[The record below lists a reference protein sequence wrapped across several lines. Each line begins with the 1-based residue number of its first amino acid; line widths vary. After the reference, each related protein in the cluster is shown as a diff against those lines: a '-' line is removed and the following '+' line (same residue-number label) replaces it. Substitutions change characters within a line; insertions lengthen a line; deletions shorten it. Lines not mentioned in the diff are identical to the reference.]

1 MAGISET
8 ISLVDG
14 SSAVMIRIA
23 NAADGMTVSIEKAK
37 GAMEAMEGASSGAS
51 SALGSAKSAF
61 SGMLSTFTMGNIA
74 ANIAMR
80 IADAVAQ
87 IPGKLMEAA
96 DAYSGMQ
103 ARLQMVSGS
112 AERTA
117 QMNDMIFQSALRAR
131 GSYDGMLDSVSKI
144 AMTAKEAFPDARTV
158 VPFVEEI
165 QKLFA
170 IGGTGVQQQKD
181 AMLQLTQA
189 LGSGKLQGD
198 EFRSIAEAA
207 PLIEQMVA
215 KEMGVTQGQLK
226 KLSSQGVITADVL
239 RDAILHNAKEINA
252 QFESMPMT
260 WGAMMQN
267 MGSIAERAMVPVY
280 TAVQRIANS
289 SALQS
294 VFNGLASAITIFGS
308 VAGAYLNYIVSWWG
322 ELIDGVRI
330 LYSWSVG
337 LRTAFLEVFGPTL
350 FGLFEVYLAYLGLIA
365 GAWVAA
371 NAEEML
377 GIAIDAA
384 KAAGTAVL
392 KTVTGEWRIV
402 TLGAAAAQALL
413 NAVMMA
419 NPLGVI
425 IALVL
430 VVIGVFA
437 AWKIHTVGLRNA
449 IAEAFESMGRIV
461 QSCVDGMIGS
471 INFLIRGLN
480 TAATKINEV
489 FGTNIQQTAEIS
501 YTQGDWGKEWSDGVK
516 NFSLDSLVPKVSTPA
531 MPNIGGASAGAGTV
545 GDIAKNGKATAANTG
560 KMAQA
565 MDFAGDD
572 LRLLRELAE
581 RKAIDKYTTA
591 SVTIDLGGV
600 TNQISNDMDIDGV
613 VDKLTA
619 GLRDGMVNAAQEVH
633 V

>member
-23 NAADGMTVSIEKAK
+23 NAADGMAVSIEKAK
-37 GAMEAMEGASSGAS
+37 GAMEAMEGASAGAS
-51 SALGSAKSAF
+51 SALGSVKSAF

-80 IADAVAQ
+80 IADAVVQ
-87 IPGKLMEAA
+87 IPGKLMKAA

-294 VFNGLASAITIFGS
+294 VFNGLASVITIFGN
-308 VAGAYLNYIVSWWG
+308 VAGAAINGLVSG
-322 ELIDGVRI
+322 FGYLIDGVSI
-330 LYSWSVG
+330 LCSWVVG
-337 LRTAFLEVFGPTL
+337 LGTAFLEVFGPTL

-365 GAWVAA
+365 GAWVAVH
-371 NAEEML
+371 AEEML

-384 KAAGTAVL
+384 TFAGKAAL
-392 KTVTGEWRIV
+392 KAITGEWSIV
-402 TLGAAAAQALL
+402 TRGAAAAQALL

-419 NPLGVI
+419 NPLGII

-531 MPNIGGASAGAGTV
+531 MPNIGGAGAGAGTV

-633 V
+633 A

>member
-23 NAADGMTVSIEKAK
+23 NAADGMAVSIEKAK
-37 GAMEAMEGASSGAS
+37 GAMEAMEGVSAGAS

-87 IPGKLMEAA
+87 IPGKLMEAS

-294 VFNGLASAITIFGS
+294 VFNGLASAITIFGN
-308 VAGAYLNYIVSWWG
+308 VAGAAINGLVSG
-322 ELIDGVRI
+322 FGYLIDGVST
-330 LYSWSVG
+330 LCSWVVG
-337 LRTAFLEVFGPTL
+337 MGTAFLEVFGPTL

-365 GAWVAA
+365 GAWAVESGQKAIS
-371 NAEEML
+371 
-377 GIAIDAA
+377 IALDAA

-430 VVIGVFA
+430 VVIGYSLHG
-437 AWKIHTVGLRNA
+437 K
-449 IAEAFESMGRIV
+449 
-461 QSCVDGMIGS
+461 S
-471 INFLIRGLN
+471 IL
-480 TAATKINEV
+480 
-489 FGTNIQQTAEIS
+489 
-501 YTQGDWGKEWSDGVK
+501 
-516 NFSLDSLVPKVSTPA
+516 
-531 MPNIGGASAGAGTV
+531 
-545 GDIAKNGKATAANTG
+545 
-560 KMAQA
+560 
-565 MDFAGDD
+565 
-572 LRLLRELAE
+572 
-581 RKAIDKYTTA
+581 
-591 SVTIDLGGV
+591 
-600 TNQISNDMDIDGV
+600 
-613 VDKLTA
+613 
-619 GLRDGMVNAAQEVH
+619 
-633 V
+633 

>member
-51 SALGSAKSAF
+51 SALGGVKSAF

-87 IPGKLMEAA
+87 IPGKLMDAS

-112 AERTA
+112 AEQTA

-294 VFNGLASAITIFGS
+294 VFNGLASAITIFGN
-308 VAGAYLNYIVSWWG
+308 VAGAAINGLVSG
-322 ELIDGVRI
+322 FGYLIDGI
-330 LYSWSVG
+330 STLCSWVVG
-337 LRTAFLEVFGPTL
+337 LGTAFLEVFGPTL

-392 KTVTGEWRIV
+392 KTVTGEWRSV

-531 MPNIGGASAGAGTV
+531 MPNIGGAGAGAGTI
-545 GDIAKNGKATAANTG
+545 GDMAKNGKATAANTG
-560 KMAQA
+560 RMAEA
-565 MDFAGDD
+565 MDMAGDD

-591 SVTIDLGGV
+591 SVSIDLGGV
-600 TNQISNDMDIDGV
+600 TNQINNDMDIDGV
-613 VDKLTA
+613 VDRLTA

-633 V
+633 A

>member
-74 ANIAMR
+74 ANVAMR

-87 IPGKLMEAA
+87 IPGKLMEAS

-226 KLSSQGVITADVL
+226 KLSSQGVITADIL

-294 VFNGLASAITIFGS
+294 VFNGLASALSIFGS
-308 VAGAYLNYIVSWWG
+308 VAGAAINGLVSG
-322 ELIDGVRI
+322 FGYLIDGVST
-330 LYSWSVG
+330 LCSWVVG
-337 LRTAFLEVFGPTL
+337 LGTAFLEVFGPTL

-365 GAWVAA
+365 GAWVVA

-461 QSCVDGMIGS
+461 QSCVDGMIAS

-480 TAATKINEV
+480 AAATKINEV

-531 MPNIGGASAGAGTV
+531 MPNIGGAGAGAGTV

-633 V
+633 A

>member
-23 NAADGMTVSIEKAK
+23 NAADGMAVSIEKAK
-37 GAMEAMEGASSGAS
+37 GAMEAMEGVSAGAS
-51 SALGSAKSAF
+51 SALGSVKSAF

-87 IPGKLMEAA
+87 IPGKLMEAS

-289 SALQS
+289 SALQT
-294 VFNGLASAITIFGS
+294 VFNGLASAITIFGN
-308 VAGAYLNYIVSWWG
+308 VAGAAINGLVSG
-322 ELIDGVRI
+322 FGYLIDGVST
-330 LYSWSVG
+330 LCSWVVG
-337 LRTAFLEVFGPTL
+337 MGTAFLEVFGPTL

-365 GAWVAA
+365 GAWAVESGQKAIS
-371 NAEEML
+371 
-377 GIAIDAA
+377 IALDAA

-531 MPNIGGASAGAGTV
+531 MPNIGGAGAGAGTV

-633 V
+633 A

>member
-23 NAADGMTVSIEKAK
+23 NAADGMAVSIEKAK
-37 GAMEAMEGASSGAS
+37 GAMEAMEGVSAGAS
-51 SALGSAKSAF
+51 SALGSVKSAF

-74 ANIAMR
+74 ANVAMR

-87 IPGKLMEAA
+87 IPGKLMEAS

-289 SALQS
+289 SALQA
-294 VFNGLASAITIFGS
+294 VFNGLASAITIFGN
-308 VAGAYLNYIVSWWG
+308 VAGAAINGLVSG
-322 ELIDGVRI
+322 FGYLIDGVST
-330 LYSWSVG
+330 LCSWVVG
-337 LRTAFLEVFGPTL
+337 MGTAFLEVFGPTL

-365 GAWVAA
+365 GAWAVESGQKAIS
-371 NAEEML
+371 
-377 GIAIDAA
+377 IALDAA

-402 TLGAAAAQALL
+402 TLGATAAQALL

-531 MPNIGGASAGAGTV
+531 MPNIGGVGAGAGTV

-633 V
+633 A

>member
-23 NAADGMTVSIEKAK
+23 NAADGMAVSIEKAK

-51 SALGSAKSAF
+51 SALGSVKSAF

-87 IPGKLMEAA
+87 IPGKLMEAS

-226 KLSSQGVITADVL
+226 KLSSQGAITADVL

-289 SALQS
+289 SALQA

-531 MPNIGGASAGAGTV
+531 MPNLGGAGAGAGTV

-633 V
+633 A

>member
-23 NAADGMTVSIEKAK
+23 NAADGMAVSIEKAK

-112 AERTA
+112 AERTV

-531 MPNIGGASAGAGTV
+531 MPNIGGAGAGAGTV

-633 V
+633 A

>member
-23 NAADGMTVSIEKAK
+23 NAADGMAVSIEKAK
-37 GAMEAMEGASSGAS
+37 GAMEAMEGVSAGAS
-51 SALGSAKSAF
+51 SALGSVKSAF

-74 ANIAMR
+74 ANVAMR

-87 IPGKLMEAA
+87 IPGKLMDAS

-516 NFSLDSLVPKVSTPA
+516 NFNLDSLVPKVSTPA
-531 MPNIGGASAGAGTV
+531 MPNIGGAGAGAGTV
-545 GDIAKNGKATAANTG
+545 GDIAKNGKSTAANTG

-633 V
+633 A

>member
-23 NAADGMTVSIEKAK
+23 NAADGMAVSIEKAK
-37 GAMEAMEGASSGAS
+37 GAMEAMEGASAGAS

-74 ANIAMR
+74 ANVAMR

-87 IPGKLMEAA
+87 IPGKLMEAS

-280 TAVQRIANS
+280 TAVQKIANS

-294 VFNGLASAITIFGS
+294 VFNGLASALSIFGS
-308 VAGAYLNYIVSWWG
+308 VAGAAINGLVSG
-322 ELIDGVRI
+322 FGYLIDGVST
-330 LYSWSVG
+330 LCSWVVG
-337 LRTAFLEVFGPTL
+337 LGTAFLEVFGPTL

-365 GAWVAA
+365 GAWVVA

-461 QSCVDGMIGS
+461 QSCVDGMIAS

-480 TAATKINEV
+480 AAATKINEV

-516 NFSLDSLVPKVSTPA
+516 TFSLDSLVPKVSTPA
-531 MPNIGGASAGAGTV
+531 MPNIGGAGAGAGTV
-545 GDIAKNGKATAANTG
+545 GGIAKNGKA
-560 KMAQA
+560 AQA

-633 V
+633 A

>member
-23 NAADGMTVSIEKAK
+23 NAADGMAVSIEKAK
-37 GAMEAMEGASSGAS
+37 GAMEAMEGVSAGAS

-87 IPGKLMEAA
+87 IPGKLMEAS

-308 VAGAYLNYIVSWWG
+308 VAGAAINGLVSG
-322 ELIDGVRI
+322 FGYLIDGVST
-330 LYSWSVG
+330 LCSWVVG
-337 LRTAFLEVFGPTL
+337 MGTAFLEVFGPTL

-365 GAWVAA
+365 GAWAVESGQKAIS
-371 NAEEML
+371 
-377 GIAIDAA
+377 IALDAA

-531 MPNIGGASAGAGTV
+531 MPNIGGAGAGAGTV

-633 V
+633 A

>member
-23 NAADGMTVSIEKAK
+23 NAADGMAVSIEKAK

-516 NFSLDSLVPKVSTPA
+516 NFSLDSLVPKVSTSA
-531 MPNIGGASAGAGTV
+531 MPNIGGAGAGAGTV

-633 V
+633 A

>member
-23 NAADGMTVSIEKAK
+23 NAADGMAVSIEKAK
-37 GAMEAMEGASSGAS
+37 GAMEAMEGASAGAS
-51 SALGSAKSAF
+51 SALGGVKSAF

-87 IPGKLMEAA
+87 IPGKLMEAS

-280 TAVQRIANS
+280 TAMQRIVNS
-289 SALQS
+289 SALQA
-294 VFNGLASAITIFGS
+294 VFNGLASAITIFGN
-308 VAGAYLNYIVSWWG
+308 VAGAAINGLVSG
-322 ELIDGVRI
+322 FGYLIDGVST
-330 LYSWSVG
+330 LCSWVVG
-337 LRTAFLEVFGPTL
+337 LGTAFLEVFGPTL
-350 FGLFEVYLAYLGLIA
+350 FGLFDVYLAYLGLIA

-384 KAAGTAVL
+384 KAAGTSVL

-402 TLGAAAAQALL
+402 TLGATAAQALL

-461 QSCVDGMIGS
+461 QSCVDGMIAS

-480 TAATKINEV
+480 AAATKINEV

-531 MPNIGGASAGAGTV
+531 MPNIGGAGAGAGTV

-565 MDFAGDD
+565 MDMAGDD
-572 LRLLRELAE
+572 LRRLRELAE

-591 SVTIDLGGV
+591 SVSIDLGGV
-600 TNQISNDMDIDGV
+600 TNQINNDMDIDGV
-613 VDKLTA
+613 VDRLTA
-619 GLRDGMVNAAQEVH
+619 GLRDGMVNVAQEVH
-633 V
+633 A

>member
-23 NAADGMTVSIEKAK
+23 NAADGMAVSIEKAK
-37 GAMEAMEGASSGAS
+37 GAMEAMEGASAGAS
-51 SALGSAKSAF
+51 SALGGVKSAF

-74 ANIAMR
+74 ANVAMR

-87 IPGKLMEAA
+87 IPGKLMEAS

-267 MGSIAERAMVPVY
+267 MGSIAERAMLPVY
-280 TAVQRIANS
+280 TAVQKIANS

-294 VFNGLASAITIFGS
+294 VFNGLASALSIFGS
-308 VAGAYLNYIVSWWG
+308 VAGAAINGLVSG
-322 ELIDGVRI
+322 FGYLIDGVST
-330 LYSWSVG
+330 LCSWVVG
-337 LRTAFLEVFGPTL
+337 LGTAFLEVFGPTL

-365 GAWVAA
+365 GAWVVA

-461 QSCVDGMIGS
+461 QSCVDGMIAS

-480 TAATKINEV
+480 AAATKINEV

-531 MPNIGGASAGAGTV
+531 MPNIGGAGAGAGTV

-560 KMAQA
+560 KMTQA

-633 V
+633 A

>member
-23 NAADGMTVSIEKAK
+23 NAADGMAVSIEKAK

-51 SALGSAKSAF
+51 SALGSVKSAF

-87 IPGKLMEAA
+87 IPGKLMEAS

-131 GSYDGMLDSVSKI
+131 GSYDGMLDSVSRI

-289 SALQS
+289 SALQA
-294 VFNGLASAITIFGS
+294 VFNGLASALSIFGS
-308 VAGAYLNYIVSWWG
+308 VAGAAINGLVSG
-322 ELIDGVRI
+322 FGYLIDGVST
-330 LYSWSVG
+330 LCSWVVG
-337 LRTAFLEVFGPTL
+337 LGTAFLEVFGPTL

-365 GAWVAA
+365 GAWVVA

-430 VVIGVFA
+430 VIIGVFA

-461 QSCVDGMIGS
+461 QSCVDGMIAS

-480 TAATKINEV
+480 AAATKINEV

-531 MPNIGGASAGAGTV
+531 MPNIGGAGAGAGTV

-633 V
+633 A

>member
-23 NAADGMTVSIEKAK
+23 NAADGMAVSIEKAK
-37 GAMEAMEGASSGAS
+37 GAMEAMEGVSAGAS
-51 SALGSAKSAF
+51 SALGSVKSAF

-74 ANIAMR
+74 ANVAMR

-87 IPGKLMEAA
+87 IPGKLMDAS

-461 QSCVDGMIGS
+461 QSCVDGMIAS

-480 TAATKINEV
+480 AAATKINEV

-531 MPNIGGASAGAGTV
+531 MPNIGGAGAGAGTV

-633 V
+633 A